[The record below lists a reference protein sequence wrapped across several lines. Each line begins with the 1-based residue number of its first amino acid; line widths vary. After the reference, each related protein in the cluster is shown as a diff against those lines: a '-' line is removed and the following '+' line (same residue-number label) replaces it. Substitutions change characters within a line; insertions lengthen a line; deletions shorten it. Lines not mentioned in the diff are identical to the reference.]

1 MVPGTWCQTCLPLLH
16 PLQARK
22 YENDGFMPENG
33 DQFFCILKHLS
44 SFRFFGYVLDNRWKI
59 NHDWYQ
65 WSRCLKFSESF
76 FERVVRNIN
85 VLQPVSLWSCFSRFF
100 VHICVRN
107 PLILLFSPN
116 FSSGWNIL
124 QLLPP
129 HFFSSLKHLAK
140 LTFTFVTV
148 NQCHVKVFCSIYS
161 FGSLLQILF

>member
-1 MVPGTWCQTCLPLLH
+1 M
-16 PLQARK
+16 
-22 YENDGFMPENG
+22 N
-33 DQFFCILKHLS
+33 
-44 SFRFFGYVLDNRWKI
+44 
-59 NHDWYQ
+59 
-65 WSRCLKFSESF
+65 FSESF
-76 FERVVRNIN
+76 FERVVRSIN

-161 FGSLLQILF
+161 GGSLLQILFSFQSVGNHRNIVFYFSILNPDVNTIASEICFNFLPVYGAVHLCFFKGIWKLGRRLAVLPV